1 MRYKL
6 LYLIPFLAAL
16 NGVNIQFYGLNI
28 RLDQAMALFLILLV
42 GLIILIGKKYLYL
55 DLPGKLLIL
64 FIVWSFIATLLNAP
78 DLNYSLIQTINIASA
93 ASIYFVLTNLLNTQ
107 DRIDKYIKYFL
118 LSGILATGYG
128 TIIFILSFVGF
139 NVYGVNLTKDINIAY
154 GVFATMREPNIFGS
168 YSLVYFIITSSIL
181 ISLRKRRD
189 KSNSLVFMAFITSAS
204 GIFISFTRAVW
215 LAALIGLVILSIFL
229 SRVFEKNKMK
239 LVVYIVLF
247 GLIIYFAASFIEFKS
262 IILYKITHL
271 FDYKAGT
278 GAGRIS
284 IWQNAVQS
292 YLHKPFV
299 GNGTYSFASMYP
311 PTLINGQAHYAWI
324 GNFLLTL
331 LHDTGIIGTFIFLT
345 MIMVLLKKGFQNAK
359 KLKFLRP
366 FDSATI
372 FGLCLSLICLL
383 IAYIFTTGFSFVY
396 SWSVLGLIGVYIR
409 LAKCPESLSKPP
421 EYKFIAV
428 NH

>member
-16 NGVNIQFYGLNI
+16 NGVNIHFYGLNI
-28 RLDQAMALFLILLV
+28 RLDQVMALFLVLLV

-107 DRIDKYIKYFL
+107 DRINKYFKYFL

-128 TIIFILSFVGF
+128 TIIFILSFVGI

-189 KSNSLVFMAFITSAS
+189 KSNPLVFLAFIASSS
-204 GIFISFTRAVW
+204 GIFLSFTRAVW

-229 SRVFEKNKMK
+229 SRVFKKNKIK

-247 GLIIYFAASFIEFKS
+247 GLIIYFAASFFEFKS

-271 FDYKAGT
+271 FDYKTGT

-311 PTLINGQAHYAWI
+311 PILINGQAHYAWI

-345 MIMVLLKKGFQNAK
+345 MIIVLLKKGFQNAK
-359 KLKFLRP
+359 KLNFFRP
-366 FDSATI
+366 FHSATI
-372 FGLCLSLICLL
+372 IGLCLSLICLL
-383 IAYIFTTGFSFVY
+383 IAYFFTSGFSFVY
-396 SWSVLGLIGVYIR
+396 SWSVLGLIGVYNR
-409 LAKCPESLSKPP
+409 LAKCPGCIPLE
-421 EYKFIAV
+421 
-428 NH
+428 NT

>member
-1 MRYKL
+1 M
-6 LYLIPFLAAL
+6 
-16 NGVNIQFYGLNI
+16 
-28 RLDQAMALFLILLV
+28 
-42 GLIILIGKKYLYL
+42 
-55 DLPGKLLIL
+55 
-64 FIVWSFIATLLNAP
+64 
-78 DLNYSLIQTINIASA
+78 
-93 ASIYFVLTNLLNTQ
+93 
-107 DRIDKYIKYFL
+107 
-118 LSGILATGYG
+118 
-128 TIIFILSFVGF
+128 IIFILSMVGI
-139 NVYGVNLTKDINIAY
+139 NVYGVNLTKDIYSAY
-154 GVFATMREPNIFGS
+154 GVFATMKEPNIFGS

-181 ISLRKRRD
+181 ISLRQRRE
-189 KSNSLVFMAFITSAS
+189 KPNPLVFLAFIASSS
-204 GIFISFTRAVW
+204 GIFLSFTRAVW
-215 LAALIGLVILSIFL
+215 LAALIGLAILGIFL
-229 SRVFEKNKMK
+229 SRVFKKNKIK

-247 GLIIYFAASFIEFKS
+247 ALVVYFAASFIDFKS

-271 FDYKAGT
+271 FDYKTGT

-311 PTLINGQAHYAWI
+311 PRLINGQAHYAWI

-345 MIMVLLKKGFQNAK
+345 MIIVLLKKGFQNAK
-359 KLKFLRP
+359 KLNFIRP

-383 IAYIFTTGFSFVY
+383 VAFIFTTGFSFVY

-409 LAKCPESLSKPP
+409 LAKCPGCNS
-421 EYKFIAV
+421 YAHRI
-428 NH
+428 